1 MSIILEGKVNINR
14 HHIVN
19 GSSSTSS
26 LESKKSWDGLWK
38 FAKDKK
44 SFLNFSYEV
53 IYMSIFI
60 TR

>member
-1 MSIILEGKVNINR
+1 MSVILEGKVNINR
-14 HHIVN
+14 YHIVN
-19 GSSSTSS
+19 GSSS

-53 IYMSIFI
+53 ICMSIFI
-60 TR
+60 TL